1 MQDLEAE
8 RTEETQIIVDIS
20 AELEKMILAAPE
32 ELLPTYSQ
40 SHHSIQNTSPDEQE
54 NLGTEIGRADSE
66 YSVNGPQESE
76 SQRDSEKR
84 KLQTKK
90 KKKKAVAA
98 LKNQDSI
105 VDQSEVLG
113 PNEHDGNVN
122 AIAA

>member
-1 MQDLEAE
+1 MLDLADE

-32 ELLPTYSQ
+32 DLVPTY
-40 SHHSIQNTSPDEQE
+40 SIQNTSPEEQE

-66 YSVNGPQESE
+66 YSVTGPQESE
-76 SQRDSEKR
+76 AQKDADKT
-84 KLQTKK
+84 KVQTKK

-113 PNEHDGNVN
+113 PNEEDGNVN